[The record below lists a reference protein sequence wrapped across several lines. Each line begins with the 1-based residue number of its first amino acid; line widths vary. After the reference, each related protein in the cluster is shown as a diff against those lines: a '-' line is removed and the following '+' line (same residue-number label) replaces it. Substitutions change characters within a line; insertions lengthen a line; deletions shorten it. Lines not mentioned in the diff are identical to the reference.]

1 MGSLIEF
8 VPKDII
14 RCLTRFVARE
24 IYNAWIAD
32 HQARV
37 EFAKRRLKF
46 ESAELL
52 TCRGANAMAGAL
64 NGRFEAELVTLHGP
78 WRTRHQLE
86 IAVIE
91 CIDRYE
97 HRRSWRFE
105 SRRPR

>member
-24 IYNAWIAD
+24 IYNDWIAD

-46 ESAELL
+46 LPPNS
-52 TCRGANAMAGAL
+52 
-64 NGRFEAELVTLHGP
+64 
-78 WRTRHQLE
+78 
-86 IAVIE
+86 
-91 CIDRYE
+91 
-97 HRRSWRFE
+97 
-105 SRRPR
+105 